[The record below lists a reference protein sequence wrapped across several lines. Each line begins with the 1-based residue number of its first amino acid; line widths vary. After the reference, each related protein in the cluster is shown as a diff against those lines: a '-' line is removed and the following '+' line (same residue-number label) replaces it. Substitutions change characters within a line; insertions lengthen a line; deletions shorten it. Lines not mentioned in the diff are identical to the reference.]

1 MTDGTTES
9 GIPIAGIA
17 PTTRELLMNY
27 AGDTEDALVKDL
39 MSKLEAA
46 LREQI
51 AQEIEA
57 MRCDVVHNESN
68 PETCER
74 MNFWYSHAAS
84 IARGRK

>member
-1 MTDGTTES
+1 MNEDKEQLTLKLLTE
-9 GIPIAGIA
+9 
-17 PTTRELLMNY
+17 Y
-27 AGDTEDALVKDL
+27 AGNMEDALIRKTL
-39 MSKLEAA
+39 HNLETSI
-46 LREQI
+46 REQI